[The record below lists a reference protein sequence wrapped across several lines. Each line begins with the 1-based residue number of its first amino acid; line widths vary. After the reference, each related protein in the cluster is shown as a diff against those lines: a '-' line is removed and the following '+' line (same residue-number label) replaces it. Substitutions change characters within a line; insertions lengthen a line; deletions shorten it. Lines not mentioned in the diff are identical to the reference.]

1 MGLHV
6 APLSHKNPWRNKQAH
21 KSGNPQLVLGERAI
35 PRAPAFTPGLRE
47 LGPPRTIIL
56 YSSFLFSLPALA
68 PIIPWPWTYGQAL
81 LLHRALLDISIF
93 CSYQRKALR
102 WPSSLLIPAPA
113 PQIAAPSPLGIV
125 ARQLCATSLLSS
137 SAPWRV
143 RQCMVWLWQGSCFE
157 DKQVSNV
164 YVKVLLGFIKLLEL
178 STLKLHVI
186 LQRLRLSPNC
196 PPKGPRSTV
205 PVNAGTQHTLVI
217 AVLFTIT

>member
-1 MGLHV
+1 MYIQQAWVIFSHSLIQWVIICLESSKWKSMGLHV

-56 YSSFLFSLPALA
+56 YSSFLLLLPALA

-102 WPSSLLIPAPA
+102 WPSSRPR
-113 PQIAAPSPLGIV
+113 SPNSRTVTPGHCCQ
-125 ARQLCATSLLSS
+125 ATLC
-137 SAPWRV
+137 
-143 RQCMVWLWQGSCFE
+143 
-157 DKQVSNV
+157 
-164 YVKVLLGFIKLLEL
+164 YVLVVLL
-178 STLKLHVI
+178 
-186 LQRLRLSPNC
+186 
-196 PPKGPRSTV
+196 RSV
-205 PVNAGTQHTLVI
+205 KSAAVYGVAVAGLV
-217 AVLFTIT
+217 FWG